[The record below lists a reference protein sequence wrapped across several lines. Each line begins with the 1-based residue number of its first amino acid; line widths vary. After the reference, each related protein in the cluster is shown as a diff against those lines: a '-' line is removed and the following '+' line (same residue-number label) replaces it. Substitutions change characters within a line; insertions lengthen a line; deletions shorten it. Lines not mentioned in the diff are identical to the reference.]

1 MRKNSICIYVYRDY
15 FFLLLIFFV
24 SFCMIFYVNFIFF
37 DFVCEVY
44 IVNFKKKVLLILDGI
59 RCI

>member
-15 FFLLLIFFV
+15 VGNVFICL
-24 SFCMIFYVNFIFF
+24 IFYVNFIFF